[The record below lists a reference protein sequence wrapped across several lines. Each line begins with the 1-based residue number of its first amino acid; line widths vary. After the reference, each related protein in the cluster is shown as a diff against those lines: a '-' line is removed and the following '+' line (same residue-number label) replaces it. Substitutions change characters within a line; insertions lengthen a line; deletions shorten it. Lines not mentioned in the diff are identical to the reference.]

1 MAFVHL
7 SDLKD
12 YDTLSTV
19 SHSTVSS
26 GFRVKDPKK
35 LPRLNDRWSC
45 VTCSGFTVTG
55 RPCKNSTLNRS
66 GFCQAH
72 ETPEVKSAAFLLMC
86 DEALEA
92 LEEFPKI
99 PEIVKEI
106 PTATPEIVKEIPT
119 ATPEIVK
126 EIPTTTPV
134 NQVHIHYNLSGL
146 MKQINIFIVLCFLSV
161 AMYNSMQPSS
171 DVVCLPAP
179 PVPPSASVMYLK

>member
-12 YDTLSTV
+12 YDALSTA
-19 SHSTVSS
+19 SRSTVSS

-45 VTCSGFTVTG
+45 VTCSGFTATG

-66 GFCQAH
+66 GLCQNH
-72 ETPEVKSAAFLLMC
+72 ETPEAKAAAFLLMC
-86 DEALEA
+86 DQALEA

-99 PEIVKEI
+99 PEIPI
-106 PTATPEIVKEIPT
+106 PEPIIKDPIPDKPIVKEIPT
-119 ATPEIVK
+119 ATP
-126 EIPTTTPV
+126 V
-134 NQVHIHYNLSGL
+134 NQVHNHYNLSGL

-161 AMYNSMQPSS
+161 AMYISMQPSF

-179 PVPPSASVMYLK
+179 PVPPPASVMYLK

>member
-12 YDTLSTV
+12 YDALSTA

-45 VTCSGFTVTG
+45 VTCSGFTVNG

-66 GFCQAH
+66 GFCQTH
-72 ETPEVKSAAFLLMC
+72 ETPEAKSAAFLLMC

-99 PEIVKEI
+99 PEIPI
-106 PTATPEIVKEIPT
+106 PDEPIVKEIPT
-119 ATPEIVK
+119 A
-126 EIPTTTPV
+126 TPV

-146 MKQINIFIVLCFLSV
+146 MKQINIFIVLCFLFV
-161 AMYNSMQPSS
+161 AMYISMQPSS
-171 DVVCLPAP
+171 DELVCLPAP
-179 PVPPSASVMYLK
+179 PVTPPRVCKVS

>member
-12 YDTLSTV
+12 YDTLSTA
-19 SHSTVSS
+19 SRSTVSS

-66 GFCQAH
+66 GFCQTH
-72 ETPEVKSAAFLLMC
+72 ETPEAKSAAFLLMC

-92 LEEFPKI
+92 LEEFTKI
-99 PEIVKEI
+99 PEIPIPDEAIVKEI
-106 PTATPEIVKEIPT
+106 PTATP
-119 ATPEIVK
+119 
-126 EIPTTTPV
+126 V
-134 NQVHIHYNLSGL
+134 NQVHNHYNLSG
-146 MKQINIFIVLCFLSV
+146 ST
-161 AMYNSMQPSS
+161 
-171 DVVCLPAP
+171 
-179 PVPPSASVMYLK
+179 